1 MANNEFIGITNK
13 MNCGMTATIIAYR
26 SYKDIDVKFENG
38 MIRTHK
44 AMCHFKSGSISPTVK
59 NKPLRIGDTFVN
71 GQGLTYKVIDF
82 IDHENV
88 TIQFEDG
95 TII

>member
-1 MANNEFIGITNK
+1 
-13 MNCGMTATIIAYR
+13 MTATIIAYR
-26 SYKDIDVKFENG
+26 NYKDIDVEFENG
-38 MIRTHK
+38 VIRTHR

-59 NKPLRIGDTFVN
+59 NKPLKNGDTFVN

-82 IDHENV
+82 IDHDNV

-95 TII
+95 TIVKNRSSFCL